1 MAKLAGSK
9 AICFI
14 EPTEELRKRLKS
26 EEYAVLVESATE
38 PPFKNKYWD
47 NHEEG
52 IYVDAIDGTPL
63 FASSAKFDSGSGWPS
78 FWSPLDEKRLSL
90 REDLSFGM
98 RRVEVRAATSGGHL
112 GHLFE
117 DGPEPT
123 GLRYCINS
131 AALRFVPL
139 ADLETAG
146 YGELRPLFAKG
157 GQGRAED
164 ISRW

>member
-1 MAKLAGSK
+1 MAKAKDSK

-14 EPTEELRKRLKS
+14 EPTEELRKRLKP

-38 PPFKNKYWD
+38 PPFKNKFWD
-47 NHEEG
+47 NHEAG
-52 IYVDAIDGTPL
+52 IYVDALDGTPL
-63 FASSAKFDSGSGWPS
+63 FASNAKFDSGSGWPS
-78 FWSPLDEKRLSL
+78 FWTPIDEERLSL

-98 RRVEVRAATSGGHL
+98 RRVEVRAAASGGHL

-139 ADLETAG
+139 AALETEG
-146 YGELRPLFAKG
+146 YGDLRSLFAKEG
-157 GQGRAED
+157 KTGKKD
-164 ISRW
+164 TS

>member
-1 MAKLAGSK
+1 MAKPKDSK

-14 EPTEELRKRLKS
+14 EPTEELKERLTA
-26 EEYAVLVESATE
+26 EEFAVLVENATE
-38 PPFKNKYWD
+38 PPFQNKFWD
-47 NHEEG
+47 NHEAG

-63 FASSAKFDSGSGWPS
+63 FASCAKFDSGSGWPS
-78 FWSPLDEKRLSL
+78 FWSPIDEQRLSL

-98 RRVEVRAATSGGHL
+98 RRTEVRAAASGGHL

-117 DGPEPT
+117 DGPKPS

-139 ADLETAG
+139 ADLEAEG
-146 YGELRPLFAKG
+146 YGELRQLFTTG
-157 GQGRAED
+157 H
-164 ISRW
+164 

>member
-1 MAKLAGSK
+1 MAKAKDSK
-9 AICFI
+9 ETCFI
-14 EPTEELRKRLKS
+14 EPTEELRKRLRP

-52 IYVDAIDGTPL
+52 IYVDALDGTPL

-78 FWSPLDEKRLSL
+78 FWAPIDEESLSL

-98 RRVEVRAATSGGHL
+98 RRVELRAAASGGHL

-131 AALRFVPL
+131 AALRFVHF
-139 ADLETAG
+139 AELEAAG
-146 YGELRPLFAKG
+146 YGELRALFAKG
-157 GQGRAED
+157 GQGWGKD
-164 ISRW
+164 ISGR